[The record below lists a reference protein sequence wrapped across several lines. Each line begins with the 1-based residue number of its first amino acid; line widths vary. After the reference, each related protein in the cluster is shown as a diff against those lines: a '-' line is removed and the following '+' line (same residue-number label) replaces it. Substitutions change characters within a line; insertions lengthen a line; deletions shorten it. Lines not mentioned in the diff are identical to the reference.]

1 MHKKNSGVQDDG
13 DMMGDGD
20 QDQGDG
26 RKEEEQL
33 KIPEEDDSE
42 VKKS

>member
-20 QDQGDG
+20 QDQRDG
-26 RKEEEQL
+26 KKEEQL